1 MRGRRGLVAAPAPLR
16 PVRTHRLLRRF
27 TQQARQQA
35 CERDRTPGDPE
46 LRTGRRLV
54 LRLSQPRGLRR
65 SHVGAAAP
73 SSRGPACTRSAGTRA
88 TPVAALAELS
98 FCPHPVWITGS
109 RSTRMKAIV
118 LDGFGDADVL
128 RLADVPDPEPR
139 DDDLLVRNHA
149 TGINRADIIQRN
161 GGYKGDSFGD
171 SDIMGLEIA
180 GEVIGMGKNVRG
192 FSPGDR
198 VMGIVGGGAYA
209 ELARIDRRMA
219 MPIPANID
227 YVQAAAIPEVFVT
240 AHEAAFHL
248 GRLQAG
254 ESILVH
260 AGASGVGSA
269 AVQLA
274 HTAGARVFATAS
286 GSKLDK
292 VRSFGADVTIDHRA
306 EDFAEVIA
314 RETAGKGVD
323 VIIDFIGAA
332 YFERNLASLNYGGR
346 LVVVGLLGGSDAAKL
361 PMDRLLFRH
370 PPI

>member
-1 MRGRRGLVAAPAPLR
+1 
-16 PVRTHRLLRRF
+16 
-27 TQQARQQA
+27 
-35 CERDRTPGDPE
+35 
-46 LRTGRRLV
+46 
-54 LRLSQPRGLRR
+54 
-65 SHVGAAAP
+65 
-73 SSRGPACTRSAGTRA
+73 
-88 TPVAALAELS
+88 
-98 FCPHPVWITGS
+98 
-109 RSTRMKAIV
+109 MKAIV

-254 ESILVH
+254 ESILIH

-286 GSKLDK
+286 GNKLDK

-346 LVVVGLLGGSDAAKL
+346 LVVVGLLGGSDPAKL
-361 PMDRLLFRH
+361 PMDRLLYRHLQVMGTVMKSRPQAVKQAMTQRFRERWLNSFADGTLRPVIDSTFPLARAADAH
-370 PPI
+370 RRMEEGSSVGKIILTID